1 MIKIKHGRRKN
12 KPMRKEYYR
21 GPIKISFHEAEK
33 KISSTD
39 RHNYH
44 WLVIFHILLI
54 KIFTCMNYF
63 NILFN

>member
-1 MIKIKHGRRKN
+1 MSRKRGMCVLRQLTAWWTLKQMIKIKHGRRKN

-44 WLVIFHILLI
+44 
-54 KIFTCMNYF
+54 
-63 NILFN
+63 